1 MAVLEQ
7 QHPYQL
13 TRPEPT
19 ALPAPRWWLATSTV
33 RPYLIAAASVV
44 PAMAFT
50 IALHEVLGGRIVIAL
65 FLMAVTASAYYGG
78 VSASRVAMVLSLVGI
93 VYLVV
98 FAQQPP
104 TLDRP
109 GLVTICLF
117 AVSSYPITL
126 VAARQ
131 ARTERERADVEAALR
146 DSAARAQ
153 AMFDAAADGILT
165 TDEHGIIESVNPA
178 TERLFGYALHELIGR
193 NVTTLM
199 PAPFRPQPT
208 DALRTYQQ
216 VGQKTIIG
224 GGREVLGQRRDG
236 TSFPLEL
243 SINALLVNDRR
254 LFIGILR
261 DISER
266 RRSEEDVATA
276 LRRER
281 QARLEAEAANRAK
294 DEFLAI
300 VSHELRTPLTPI
312 LTWGHLLRSG
322 RLDEAATR
330 RALDAIDRAARSQ
343 AQLIEDLLDVS
354 RIASGQLRLEVR
366 PVEVAPVVDAAV
378 ESVRP
383 AADAKGIALDIA
395 LDRNAGM
402 VSGDAVR
409 LQQVIWNLLSNAIKF
424 TPQGGRVQA
433 CLRRIDSQIE
443 VRISD
448 TGLGIN
454 PEFLPHV
461 FERFRQADSSST
473 RTHRGL
479 GLGLAIV
486 RHLVE
491 LHGGMVRAESPGE
504 GRGTT
509 FVVELP
515 LLALPQPVADDRDH
529 ELPSTVPQSEG
540 MATLQDVRVLLVDDE
555 PDTLET
561 LRVVLEQAGADVR
574 TATSARAALAALQEF
589 DAEILLS
596 DIGMPDEDG
605 FALIR
610 QVRMATSR
618 RSRDIP
624 AVALTAYARREDRL
638 NVLAAGFQMHLPKPV
653 EPAELVAVIASLS
666 HRTPNSHTA
675 AG

>member
-117 AVSSYPITL
+117 AVSSFPITL

-131 ARTERERADVEAALR
+131 TRTERERADVEAALR

-266 RRSEEDVATA
+266 RRSEEDVTTA

-366 PVEVAPVVDAAV
+366 PIEVAPVVDAAV